1 MENLNNNENID
12 KKEISKETQ
21 KDRKKKRFLHTLK
34 SEVLEWIFYIIICLT
49 LAILINNTLIINANV
64 PTGSMENTI
73 PTKSRLF
80 GNRLSYINKSPE
92 RGDIVIFWAPEEN
105 NVLYVKRVIG
115 MPNDVV
121 EIKDGV
127 LYING
132 EVYEEDYIKNMSGT
146 WEPFNVP
153 EGKYFVLGD
162 NRDNSHDAR
171 YWKDPY
177 ISKDDIIAKAI
188 IMYWPR
194 IEILK

>member
-12 KKEISKETQ
+12 KKEISKEIQ
-21 KDRKKKRFLHTLK
+21 KDRKKKRFLHSLFKET
-34 SEVLEWIFYIIICLT
+34 LEWCFYIVICLT

-80 GNRLSYINKSPE
+80 GNRLSYINKNPE
-92 RGDIVIFWAPEEN
+92 RGDIVIFWAPEEDN
-105 NVLYVKRVIG
+105 ILYVKRVIG

-121 EIKDGV
+121 EIKNGI

-132 EVYEEDYIKNMSGT
+132 ETYEEDYIKDMNGDYG
-146 WEPFNVP
+146 PYKVP
-153 EGKYFVLGD
+153 NDSYFVLGD
-162 NRDNSHDAR
+162 NRNNSHDAR
-171 YWKDPY
+171 YWRNPY
-177 ISKDDIIAKAI
+177 ITKDDIIAKAI